1 MADEIAMPALITE
14 KLATFERLQQEF
26 EASFRYIEDVQ
37 GQRRFPTFPIDAAAR
52 YLHALWVCDCKDRLL
67 SVPKTIQRYEGRL
80 CLELLQRWQAGEL
93 AGVVEFLQRKLDSQ
107 PFSVLTRQIEDLQR
121 QSGEGSPALAAEGA
135 LIERLRHGRL
145 ILLNRAMNLMQAL
158 EPIFTL
164 PPQQL
169 LADVQAA
176 CAHYEHRPEQIARQV
191 QELQT
196 SLYTFVAHPALV
208 QRNMLVM
215 NKLGIQI
222 TAGASDQP
230 GRRSARVDAP
240 TMPEQPY
247 AQEII
252 KGYVE
257 MTSLLHNNLSV
268 HQFINPPASIDAY
281 PPGSQASS
289 SGR

>member
-1 MADEIAMPALITE
+1 MAEEIVLPSLIAQ
-14 KLATFERLQQEF
+14 KLAAFELLQPEF
-26 EASFRYIEDVQ
+26 EASFRYIEEVQ

-67 SVPKTIQRYEGRL
+67 SVPKTIARYEGER
-80 CLELLQRWQAGEL
+80 CLELLNHWQAGEIT
-93 AGVVEFLQRKLDSQ
+93 GMVEFLQRKLDSQ
-107 PFSVLTRQIEDLQR
+107 PFSILTRQIEDLQR
-121 QSGEGSPALAAEGA
+121 QGGEGASA
-135 LIERLRHGRL
+135 LIERLKHGRL

-176 CAHYEHRPEQIARQV
+176 CAHYGHQPEQIKHQV

-196 SLYTFVAHPALV
+196 NLYTFAAHPALV

-222 TAGASDQP
+222 TLDTSDQP
-230 GRRSARVDAP
+230 GRRSSRVGVP

-247 AQEII
+247 AEEVI

-268 HQFINPPASIDAY
+268 HQFVNLPVSVHEPPA
-281 PPGSQASS
+281 
-289 SGR
+289 